1 MAPHRGNTESGARP
15 YALSEAERECPSE
28 MRYVNDSGRPRRAPS
43 KPRKPRSRVR
53 TAVVRII
60 LVLFFFGLGGA
71 AGLTAVLYYLSAD
84 LPAIGPLLEGYDPP
98 QITRILAADG
108 TVIGELFVERR
119 TVVPMIDIPKVMV
132 DAVIAAEDADFRR
145 HEGLDYPGMVR
156 ALFANVA
163 HGKLSQGGSTI
174 TQQVARTFFLT
185 RKKTLIR
192 KLREILLTKRIEER
206 LTKDEILYLY
216 LNQINFG
223 HGRYG
228 VGEAARFYFSKDIRD
243 ITVAEAALLAGIPK
257 GPSIY
262 EPFSHPDN
270 ALARRGYVLAE
281 MAKNGLISGAHAELA
296 CAEPLGLKGE
306 QKRDDRL
313 APEVVEQALR
323 ELEGALDRETL
334 RHGGYVIETSVDPVL
349 QRAAREAVARGLDA
363 VDARNG
369 RLAPFGVRGN
379 ARRSLKTEPCSART
393 LRVGTVCLGRVTGA
407 DDVKQILRIDL
418 GGRAGVVELARLG
431 RYNPEGLAATQFAE
445 RGALLRVA
453 PLELPEDGS
462 PARLRLEVGPQAA
475 LVAVEPG
482 TGKVIALV
490 GGDDVEPAGFDRAS
504 SAVRQPGSAF
514 KPLVYLEALRT
525 RRYTAA
531 TLVDDSPEVDGEW
544 QPKNSHTDVY
554 AGAVPMRDAIARSLN
569 LPAVKVIRDV
579 GPEAVAELA
588 ARLGISSRL
597 DPGPA
602 LALGSSAV
610 TPVELATAYAALAAG
625 GVVHKPWVVRRAT
638 GPDGAQVPLLG
649 RFGERVLA
657 EEEAYIMTS
666 LLTSVIEYGT
676 GAEALALRRPA
687 AGKTGTTNEARDAWF
702 AGYTP
707 DVAAVVWVG
716 YDDVRPLGPKEYGG
730 RAALPIWLAF
740 MKRAHAGLPVR
751 EFTAPP
757 GVVTA
762 LVDPAT
768 GLLAY
773 EGEGGAREEVFI
785 EGTAP
790 TETALPPGVLSLDA
804 FMLEQAARGCG
815 ADATDAGP
823 GSGGDGGANPGIR

>member
-1 MAPHRGNTESGARP
+1 MGPESGGRSRAFV
-15 YALSEAERECPSE
+15 AVEGEGEV
-28 MRYVNDSGRPRRAPS
+28 MKNDSGRSRRAQSGPRR
-43 KPRKPRSRVR
+43 PRPRFRAIAVRV
-53 TAVVRII
+53 V
-60 LVLFFFGLGGA
+60 LVLFFLGLGGA
-71 AGLTAVLYYLSAD
+71 AGLAAVLYYLSAD

-98 QITRILAADG
+98 QITRFLAADG

-119 TVVPMIDIPKVMV
+119 TVVPVADIPKVMI
-132 DAVIAAEDADFRR
+132 DAVIAAEDADFRT

-185 RKKTLIR
+185 REKTFTR

-228 VGEAARFYFSKDIRD
+228 VGEAARFYFAKRIRD
-243 ITVAEAALLAGIPK
+243 VTVAEAALLAGIPK
-257 GPSIY
+257 GPSVY
-262 EPFSHPDN
+262 EPISHPDA
-270 ALARRGYVLAE
+270 ALARRRYVLGE
-281 MAKNGLISGAHAELA
+281 MAKHGMISAAHAELA
-296 CAEPLGLKGE
+296 AGSPLGLTGE
-306 QKRDDRL
+306 QRRDEHL
-313 APEVVEQALR
+313 APEVVERALR
-323 ELEGALDRETL
+323 ELEGAVDRETL
-334 RHGGYVIETSVDPVL
+334 RHGGYVVETTVDPEL
-349 QRAAREAVARGLDA
+349 QRAAREAVVHGLKD

-369 RLAPFGVRGN
+369 RIAPFTVSGGS
-379 ARRSLKTEPCSART
+379 RRKLGTAPCSSRT
-393 LRVGTVCLGRVTGA
+393 LRVGAVCLGRVAGA
-407 DDVKQILRIDL
+407 DDSQGTIRVDL
-418 GGRAGVVELARLG
+418 GGRDGILEVARLV
-431 RYNPEGLAATQFAE
+431 RYNPKGLPASRFAE
-445 RGALLRVA
+445 RGASLRVA
-453 PLELPEDGS
+453 PARLSGGDG
-462 PARLRLEVGPQAA
+462 PVPLRLEVGPQAA
-475 LVAVEPG
+475 LVAIDPG
-482 TGKVIALV
+482 TGRITALV
-490 GGDDVEPAGFDRAS
+490 GGDAVDPAAFDRAT

-514 KPLVYLEALRT
+514 KPFVYLEALRT

-531 TLVDDSPEVDGEW
+531 TLVDDSPEVDGDW
-544 QPKNSHTDVY
+544 RPQNAHAAGY
-554 AGAVPMRDAIARSLN
+554 AGALPMRDAIARSLN

-588 ARLGISSRL
+588 ERLGVTSRL

-610 TPVELATAYAALAAG
+610 TPLDLATAYAALAAG
-625 GVVHKPWVVRRAT
+625 GIVRRPWVVRRAE
-638 GPDGAQVPLLG
+638 GPDGIEIPLLG
-649 RFGERVLA
+649 RTGERVVS
-657 EEEAYIMTS
+657 EEEAYVMTS
-666 LLTSVIEYGT
+666 MLTSVIEYGT
-676 GAEALALRRPA
+676 GRDALAIGRPA

-716 YDDVRPLGPKEYGG
+716 YDDTRPLGPKEYGG
-730 RAALPIWLAF
+730 RAALPVWLAF
-740 MKRAHAGLPVR
+740 MRRAHAGLPVR

-762 LVDPAT
+762 VVDPAT

-773 EGEGGAREEVFI
+773 EGEVDAREEVFI

-790 TETALPPGVLSLDA
+790 TEIAPPPDALSLDA
-804 FMLEQAARGCG
+804 FMLEQVGRGPG
-815 ADATDAGP
+815 GPDAGP
-823 GSGGDGGANPGIR
+823 EPAEDAGAGSRSR

>member
-1 MAPHRGNTESGARP
+1 
-15 YALSEAERECPSE
+15 
-28 MRYVNDSGRPRRAPS
+28 MRYVNAGERSRKAPS
-43 KPRKPRSRVR
+43 RARRQRSRLR
-53 TAVVRII
+53 TAAVRI
-60 LVLFFFGLGGA
+60 VLALAFFGLGGA
-71 AGLTAVLYYLSAD
+71 AGLAAVLYYLSAD

-98 QITRILAADG
+98 QITRVLAADG

-119 TVVPMIDIPKVMV
+119 TVVPMDEIPQVMV
-132 DAVIAAEDADFRR
+132 QAVIAAEDADFRK
-145 HEGLDYPGMVR
+145 HEGLDYPGMIR
-156 ALFANVA
+156 ALYANVA
-163 HGKLSQGGSTI
+163 HAKLSQGGSTI

-185 RKKTLIR
+185 REKTFTR

-228 VGEAARFYFSKDIRD
+228 VGEAARFYFSKRIRD
-243 ITVAEAALLAGIPK
+243 LTVAEAALLAGIPK

-262 EPFSHPDN
+262 EPISHPDA
-270 ALARRGYVLAE
+270 ALARRRYVLGE
-281 MAKNGLISGAHAELA
+281 MAKNGMITAAHAELA
-296 CAEPLGLKGE
+296 SAEPLGLKGE
-306 QKRDDRL
+306 PRRDDQL

-323 ELEGALDRETL
+323 ELSGVVDRETL
-334 RHGGYVIETSVDPVL
+334 RHGGWVIETTVDPAL
-349 QRAAREAVARGLDA
+349 QRAAREAVARGLEA

-369 RLAPFGVRGN
+369 RLAPFDVRGN
-379 ARRSLKTEPCSART
+379 ARRGLKTERCSGRT
-393 LRVGTVCLGRVTGA
+393 LRVGAICLGSVAGA
-407 DDVKQILRIDL
+407 DDASRTVRVDL
-418 GGRAGVVELARLG
+418 GGREGIVEVAGQG
-431 RYNPEGLAATQFAE
+431 RYNPEELPATRFAA
-445 RGALLRVA
+445 RGALLRVT
-453 PLELPEDGS
+453 PSSLPEDGN
-462 PARLRLEVGPQAA
+462 PVPLRLEVGPQAA

-482 TGKVIALV
+482 TGRVIALV
-490 GGDDVEPAGFDRAS
+490 GGDDVAPAGFDRAS

-514 KPLVYLEALRT
+514 KTFVYLEALRT

-544 QPKNSHTDVY
+544 QPKNAHAAGY
-554 AGAVPMRDAIARSLN
+554 AGAVPVRDAIARSLN

-610 TPVELATAYAALAAG
+610 TPVELATAYAAIASG
-625 GVVHKPWVVRRAT
+625 GVVHRPWVVRRAT
-638 GPDGAQVPLLG
+638 GPDGAEVPLLG
-649 RFGERVLA
+649 RSGERVLA
-657 EEEAYIMTS
+657 EEEAFVMTS
-666 LLTSVIEYGT
+666 ILTSVIEYGT
-676 GAEALALRRPA
+676 GAEALGLRRPA
-687 AGKTGTTNEARDAWF
+687 AGKTGTSNEARDAWF

-716 YDDVRPLGPKEYGG
+716 YDDVRPLGPREYGG

-740 MKRAHAGLPVR
+740 MKRAHAGLPIR
-751 EFTAPP
+751 EFTAPA

-762 LVDPAT
+762 AVDPAT

-773 EGEGGAREEVFI
+773 EGEGGARDEVFI

-804 FMLEQAARGCG
+804 FMLEQAARGNG
-815 ADATDAGP
+815 AGATDAGP

>member
-1 MAPHRGNTESGARP
+1 MAPRRQEPEFGARP
-15 YALSEAERECPSE
+15 RALSALERESSSA
-28 MRYVNDSGRPRRAPS
+28 MKHVNDSGRSRRP
-43 KPRKPRSRVR
+43 PLGRRRPRSRAR
-53 TAVVRII
+53 TVVVRII
-60 LVLFFFGLGGA
+60 LVLLFFGLGGA
-71 AGLTAVLYYLSAD
+71 AGITAVLYYLSAD

-119 TVVPMIDIPKVMV
+119 TVVPMADIPKVMI

-145 HEGLDYPGMVR
+145 HGGLDYPGMAR
-156 ALFANVA
+156 AVFANVA

-185 RKKTLIR
+185 REKTFTR

-243 ITVAEAALLAGIPK
+243 VTVAEAALLAGIPK

-262 EPFSHPDN
+262 EPIYHAEA
-270 ALARRGYVLAE
+270 ALARRRYVIGE
-281 MAKNGLISGAHAELA
+281 MAKNGLISEAHAELA
-296 CAEPLGLKGE
+296 NAEPLGLAAE

-313 APEVVEQALR
+313 APEAVERALR
-323 ELEGALDRETL
+323 ELAGAVDRETL
-334 RHGGYVIETSVDPVL
+334 RHGGWVIETTIVPGL
-349 QRAAREAVARGLDA
+349 QRAARDAIVRGLEAVDS
-363 VDARNG
+363 RNG
-369 RLAPFGVRGN
+369 RLAPFEVRGN
-379 ARRSLKTEPCSART
+379 ARRGLGTAPCAARS
-393 LRVGTVCLGRVTGA
+393 LRVGAICLGRVTGA
-407 DDVKQILRIDL
+407 DDAAGTIRVDL
-418 GGRAGVVELARLG
+418 GGREGVVELSRLD
-431 RYNPEGLAATQFAE
+431 RYNPKDLPASRFAE
-445 RGALLRVA
+445 RGALLRVM
-453 PLELPEDGS
+453 PERLPEDGS
-462 PARLRLEVGPQAA
+462 PARLALEVGPQAA
-475 LVAVEPG
+475 LVAVDPA
-482 TGKVIALV
+482 TGMVIALV
-490 GGDDVEPAGFDRAS
+490 GGDDVEPAGFDRAT
-504 SAVRQPGSAF
+504 SALRQPGSSF
-514 KPLVYLEALRT
+514 KPFVYLEALRT

-544 QPKNSHTDVY
+544 QPKDAHADAY

-610 TPVELATAYAALAAG
+610 APIDLATAYAAIAAG
-625 GVVHKPWVVRRAT
+625 GVVHRPWVVRRVT
-638 GPDGAQVPLLG
+638 GPDGAEVPLLG
-649 RFGERVLA
+649 RAGERVLS
-657 EEEAYIMTS
+657 EEEAYVMTS

-676 GAEALALRRPA
+676 GVEALGLKRPA
-687 AGKTGTTNEARDAWF
+687 AGKTGTTNDAKDAWF
-702 AGYTP
+702 AGFTP

-716 YDDVRPLGPKEYGG
+716 YDDARPLGPKEYGG

-740 MKRAHAGLPVR
+740 MKRAHDGRPVR
-751 EFTAPP
+751 EFTMPA

-762 LVDPAT
+762 IVDPAT

-790 TETALPPGVLSLDA
+790 TEIALPPDVLSLDA
-804 FMLEQAARGCG
+804 FMLEQAARGYERG
-815 ADATDAGP
+815 GPDAGP
-823 GSGGDGGANPGIR
+823 GAADGGGAGPRIR

>member
-1 MAPHRGNTESGARP
+1 MQ
-15 YALSEAERECPSE
+15 
-28 MRYVNDSGRPRRAPS
+28 YVNDRGRSRRSSPKPRAP
-43 KPRKPRSRVR
+43 RSPVR
-53 TAVVRII
+53 TALIRIV

-71 AGLTAVLYYLSAD
+71 AGLAAVLYYLSAD

-119 TVVPMIDIPKVMV
+119 SVVPMTDIPKVMT
-132 DAVIAAEDADFRR
+132 DAVIAAEDAEFRK

-156 ALFANVA
+156 AVFANVT
-163 HGKLSQGGSTI
+163 HGRLSQGASTI

-185 RKKTLIR
+185 REKTFTR

-228 VGEAARFYFSKDIRD
+228 VGEAARFYFSKSIRD
-243 ITVAEAALLAGIPK
+243 VTVAEAALLAGIPK

-262 EPFSHPDN
+262 EPISHPEA
-270 ALARRGYVLAE
+270 ALARRRYVLGE
-281 MAKNGLISGAHAELA
+281 MAKHGMISAAHAELA
-296 CAEPLGLKGE
+296 NAAPIGLDGE
-306 QKRDDRL
+306 QRRDDGL

-323 ELEGALDRETL
+323 ELSGAVDRETL
-334 RHGGYVIETSVDPVL
+334 RHGGYVIETTVDPAL
-349 QRAAREAVARGLDA
+349 QRAAREAVVSGLGE
-363 VDARNG
+363 VDARN
-369 RLAPFGVRGN
+369 RRIAPFVASDNGKRGLGTP
-379 ARRSLKTEPCSART
+379 ACSGRA
-393 LRVGTVCLGRVTGA
+393 LRVGAVCLGRVTGA
-407 DDVKQILRIDL
+407 DDAAKALRLDL
-418 GGRAGVVELARLG
+418 GGRAGVIELAQLG
-431 RYNPEGLAATQFAE
+431 RYNPKGLPASRLASLGAT
-445 RGALLRVA
+445 LRVA
-453 PLELPEDGS
+453 PLRLPADGS
-462 PARLRLEVGPQAA
+462 PVPLRAEIGPQAA
-475 LVAVEPG
+475 LVALDPG
-482 TGKVIALV
+482 TGRIVALV
-490 GGDDVEPAGFDRAS
+490 GGDAVEPAGFDRAV
-504 SAVRQPGSAF
+504 SALRQPGSAF
-514 KPLVYLEALRT
+514 KTFVYLEALRT

-544 QPKNSHTDVY
+544 QPKNAHAAGY
-554 AGAVPMRDAIARSLN
+554 AGAVPVRDAIARSLN

-579 GPEAVAELA
+579 GPQAVADLA

-610 TPVELATAYAALAAG
+610 TPVELGTAYAALAAG
-625 GVVHKPWVVRRAT
+625 GVVHRPWVVRRAV
-638 GPDGAQVPLLG
+638 GPDGGEIPLLG
-649 RFGERVLA
+649 RTGERVLS
-657 EEEAYIMTS
+657 EEEAYVMTS

-676 GAEALALRRPA
+676 GAQALALRRPA
-687 AGKTGTTNEARDAWF
+687 AGKTGTSNEARDAWF

-716 YDDVRPLGPKEYGG
+716 YDDSRPLGPKEYGG

-740 MKRAHAGLPVR
+740 MKRAHSGLPVR
-751 EFTAPP
+751 DFAAPA

-762 LVDPAT
+762 VIDPAT

-773 EGEGGAREEVFI
+773 EGEGGARDEVFI

-790 TETALPPGVLSLDA
+790 IDTALPPDVLSLDA
-804 FMLEQAARGCG
+804 FMLEQAARGTGRG
-815 ADATDAGP
+815 AP
-823 GSGGDGGANPGIR
+823 DGGVAASGAGDENDGG

>member
-1 MAPHRGNTESGARP
+1 MQH
-15 YALSEAERECPSE
+15 
-28 MRYVNDSGRPRRAPS
+28 VNDSGRSRRIAP
-43 KPRKPRSRVR
+43 KPRGPRSRIR
-53 TAVVRII
+53 AVLARIA
-60 LVLFFFGLGGA
+60 LVVFFFGLGGA
-71 AGLTAVLYYLSAD
+71 AGLAAVLYYLSAD

-98 QITRILAADG
+98 QITRIVAADG

-119 TVVPMIDIPKVMV
+119 TVVPMDDIPKVMI
-132 DAVIAAEDADFRR
+132 DAVIAAEDADFRK
-145 HEGLDYPGMVR
+145 HEGLDYPGMIR

-163 HGKLSQGGSTI
+163 HGRLSQGGSTI

-185 RKKTLIR
+185 REKTFTR

-228 VGEAARFYFSKDIRD
+228 VGEAARFYFSKGIRE

-262 EPFSHPDN
+262 EPISHPD
-270 ALARRGYVLAE
+270 AATARRRYVLGE
-281 MAKNGLISGAHAELA
+281 MARHGMISAAHAELA
-296 CAEPLGLKGE
+296 GAEPLGLSAGGR
-306 QKRDDRL
+306 RDDRL
-313 APEVVEQALR
+313 APEVVAQALR
-323 ELEGALDRETL
+323 ELSGTVDRETL
-334 RHGGYVIETSVDPVL
+334 RHGGYVIETTIAPDL
-349 QRAAREAVARGLDA
+349 QRAAREAVVRGLVA
-363 VDARNG
+363 VDGRNG
-369 RLAPFGVRGN
+369 RLAPFGARGN
-379 ARRSLKTEPCSART
+379 AKRSLGTAPCRARELKVGAVCLGRVIGADDAART
-393 LRVGTVCLGRVTGA
+393 LRV
-407 DDVKQILRIDL
+407 DL
-418 GGRAGVVELARLG
+418 GGREGVVDLARHGRYDPEELAAG
-431 RYNPEGLAATQFAE
+431 RFAE

-453 PLELPEDGS
+453 PVHVPVGDDPLRVELEI
-462 PARLRLEVGPQAA
+462 GPQAA
-475 LVAVEPG
+475 LVAVEPA
-482 TGKVIALV
+482 TGRVIALV
-490 GGDDVEPAGFDRAS
+490 GGDDVEPAGFDRAT

-514 KPLVYLEALRT
+514 KPFVYLEALRT

-544 QPKNSHTDVY
+544 QPKNAHAKEY
-554 AGAVPMRDAIARSLN
+554 AGAVPVRDAIARSLN

-588 ARLGISSRL
+588 GRLGISSRL

-610 TPVELATAYAALAAG
+610 TPIDMATAYAALAAG
-625 GVVHKPWVVRRAT
+625 GIVHRPWVVRRVT
-638 GPDGAQVPLLG
+638 GPGGAEVPLLG
-649 RFGERVLA
+649 RTGERVLT
-657 EEEAYIMTS
+657 EEEAYVMTS
-666 LLTSVIEYGT
+666 LLESVIEYGT

-687 AGKTGTTNEARDAWF
+687 AGKTGTTNESRDAWF

-716 YDDVRPLGPKEYGG
+716 YDDMRKLGPREYGG

-740 MKRAHAGLPVR
+740 MKRAHAGVPAR
-751 EFTAPP
+751 EFTPPP
-757 GVVTA
+757 GIVRA

-773 EGEGGAREEVFI
+773 EGQGGARDEVFI
-785 EGTAP
+785 EGTEP
-790 TETALPPGVLSLDA
+790 SETALPPDVLSLDA
-804 FMLEQAARGCG
+804 FMLEQAARGYG
-815 ADATDAGP
+815 ADAGP
-823 GSGGDGGANPGIR
+823 GSAADGGPGPGIR